1 MAKKSSTG
9 KGHRARP
16 AAPKPRV
23 LLVGAS
29 GTLGSAVHAELAQR
43 HDVIAASR
51 SSGTH
56 RVDITD
62 SASIA
67 QLLKKLG
74 ALDAIV
80 CTAGTVHFGALATM
94 TEALYAIGLR
104 DKLMGQVNLALLG
117 QEHLR
122 DGGSITLVTGILA
135 EQPIR
140 AGSSASMVN
149 GALEAFVRAAAI
161 ELPRGLRINAVS
173 PNVFAESMPGYGPF
187 FRGFEAIP
195 VARAALAFSR
205 SVEGAQ
211 TGQVYRVF

>member
-1 MAKKSSTG
+1 MDNKS
-9 KGHRARP
+9 P
-16 AAPKPRV
+16 APKPRV
-23 LLVGAS
+23 LVVGAS
-29 GTLGSAVHAELAQR
+29 GTLGRAVANELAQR
-43 HDVIAASR
+43 HEVIGASR
-51 SSGTH
+51 SSGAH

-62 SASIA
+62 RASIA
-67 QLLKKLG
+67 KLLAEVG

-80 CTAGTVHFGALATM
+80 CTAGAVHFGPLDAM
-94 TEALYAIGLR
+94 TDELYSIGLR

-117 QEHLR
+117 REHLR
-122 DGGSITLVTGILA
+122 DGGSITLIAGILA

-149 GALEAFVRAAAI
+149 GALESFVRAAAI

-173 PNVFAESMPGYGPF
+173 PNVFVESMPGYAPF

-211 TGQVYRVF
+211 TGQVYRVY

>member
-1 MAKKSSTG
+1 MAKKSTAG
-9 KGHRARP
+9 KP
-16 AAPKPRV
+16 TSMQPVVSKPRV

-29 GTLGSAVHAELAQR
+29 GTLGSAVHAELALR

-51 SSGTH
+51 SSRTH

-67 QLLKKLG
+67 KLLRKLG
-74 ALDAIV
+74 TLDAIV
-80 CTAGTVHFGALATM
+80 CTAGTVHFGPLATM
-94 TEALYAIGLR
+94 TDALYAIGLR

-122 DGGSITLVTGILA
+122 DGGSITLITGILA

-149 GALEAFVRAAAI
+149 GALESFVRAAAV

-173 PNVFAESMPGYGPF
+173 PNVFAEAMPGYAPF

-211 TGQVYRVF
+211 TGQVYRVY